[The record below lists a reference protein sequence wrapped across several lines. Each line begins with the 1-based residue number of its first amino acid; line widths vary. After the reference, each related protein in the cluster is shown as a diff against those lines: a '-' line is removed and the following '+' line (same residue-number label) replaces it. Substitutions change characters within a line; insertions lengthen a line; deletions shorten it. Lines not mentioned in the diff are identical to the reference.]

1 MTELFVAKFDFS
13 LQVPNAKMLPV
24 KQALNRAGV
33 KRLDKVSAPDNSSD
47 VTKHLPDDIPVALR
61 DSPSVAPATVDR
73 SMLVAGLTTLGAI
86 ALAAGILVAVQLQRS
101 QPAQSNSAAVSAS
114 TTNPTASPTA
124 ASVNADTMLGHF
136 RYPEAPLAE
145 LTPIVSDGSVKLRK
159 AAAKAYQ
166 EMQAAAQ
173 QEGVSL
179 VPLSGFRTL
188 TDQDYLFFGKKAER
202 GQVAAERAKVSAP
215 PGYSEHHT
223 GYTLDIGDGA
233 VPALN
238 LSPDFENTSAYK
250 WLKVN
255 APFHSF
261 ELSFPKNNKQ
271 GVNYEP
277 WHWRFVG
284 DRASLETFY
293 KARGKK

>member
-1 MTELFVAKFDFS
+1 
-13 LQVPNAKMLPV
+13 MLPV

-33 KRLDKVSAPDNSSD
+33 KRLDKVSAPDNSSE
-47 VTKHLPDDIPVALR
+47 VTKHLPDDIPIALR
-61 DSPSVAPATVDR
+61 DTPTVVPATVVPATVDR
-73 SMLVAGLTTLGAI
+73 SMLMAGLTTLGAI
-86 ALAAGILVAVQLQRS
+86 ALAAGVLVAVQFQRA
-101 QPAQSNSAAVSAS
+101 QQAQSNSTAIAANSAQS
-114 TTNPTASPTA
+114 PAGASPTSSPTA
-124 ASVNADTMLGHF
+124 ASVNGDTMLGHF
-136 RYPEAPLAE
+136 RYGEAPAAE
-145 LTPIVSDGSVKLRK
+145 LSSITADGSIKLRK

-166 EMQAAAQ
+166 DMQAAAQ

-179 VPLSGFRTL
+179 VPLSGFRSL

-223 GYTLDIGDGA
+223 GYALDIGDGN

-238 LSPDFENTSAYK
+238 LSPDFENTAAFK
-250 WLKVN
+250 WLKAN
-255 APFHSF
+255 APFYSF
-261 ELSFPKNNKQ
+261 EISFPKTNKQ

>member
-1 MTELFVAKFDFS
+1 
-13 LQVPNAKMLPV
+13 MLPV

-33 KRLDKVSAPDNSSD
+33 KRLDKVSAPDNASD

-73 SMLVAGLTTLGAI
+73 SMLMAGLTTLGAI
-86 ALAAGILVAVQLQRS
+86 ALAAGVLVAVQLQRS
-101 QPAQSNSAAVSAS
+101 QQAQSGNSTVSAS
-114 TTNPTASPTA
+114 TPSPTLNNPTASPTA
-124 ASVNADTMLGHF
+124 APVTVDTMLGHF
-136 RYPEAPLAE
+136 RYAEAPAAE
-145 LTPIVSDGSVKLRK
+145 LSPITSDGSIKMRK

-179 VPLSGFRTL
+179 APLSGFRSL
-188 TDQDYLFFGKKAER
+188 ADQDYLFFGKKAER

-223 GYTLDIGDGA
+223 GYALDIGDGT

-238 LSPDFENTSAYK
+238 LSPDFENTPAFK
-250 WLKVN
+250 WLKAN
-255 APFHSF
+255 APFYSF
-261 ELSFPKNNKQ
+261 EISFPKNNKQ
-271 GVNYEP
+271 GVTYEP

-284 DRASLETFY
+284 DRASLEMFY

>member
-1 MTELFVAKFDFS
+1 
-13 LQVPNAKMLPV
+13 MLLV

-33 KRLDKVSAPDNSSD
+33 TGLDKVSAPDNSSA
-47 VTKHLPDDIPVALR
+47 VTSQPPDDIPVALR
-61 DSPSVAPATVDR
+61 DTPIGTSNSTVDR
-73 SMLVAGLTTLGAI
+73 STLVAGLVTLGAI
-86 ALAAGILVAVQLQRS
+86 ALAAGILLAVQLQNPQS
-101 QPAQSNSAAVSAS
+101 AQTGNPAASANPAQP
-114 TTNPTASPTA
+114 PTANPSPSPTA
-124 ASVNADTMLGHF
+124 AINVDTIFGHF
-136 RYPEAPLAE
+136 RYAEAPQNELASI
-145 LTPIVSDGSVKLRK
+145 TADGSIKMRK

-173 QEGVSL
+173 QAGVTL
-179 VPLSGFRTL
+179 VPLSGFRSL
-188 TDQDYLFFGKKAER
+188 ADQDYLFFGKKAER

-223 GYTLDIGDGA
+223 GYALDIGDGT
-233 VPALN
+233 VPATD
-238 LSPDFENTSAYK
+238 LSPDFENTPAYK

-255 APFHSF
+255 APFYSF

-271 GVNYEP
+271 GIAYEP

>member
-1 MTELFVAKFDFS
+1 MDKIS
-13 LQVPNAKMLPV
+13 
-24 KQALNRAGV
+24 AL
-33 KRLDKVSAPDNSSD
+33 DNSSD
-47 VTKHLPDDIPVALR
+47 VTKHLPDDIPIALR
-61 DSPSVAPATVDR
+61 DIPSVAPKPTVDR
-73 SMLVAGLTTLGAI
+73 SMLMAGLTTLGAI

-101 QPAQSNSAAVSAS
+101 QQAQSSSTAVAANSAQSVTAA
-114 TTNPTASPTA
+114 NPTASPT
-124 ASVNADTMLGHF
+124 STTVNADTMLGHF
-136 RYPEAPLAE
+136 RYAEATQSE
-145 LTPIVSDGSVKLRK
+145 LSSVTADGSIKMRK

-166 EMQAAAQ
+166 EMEAAAQ

-179 VPLSGFRTL
+179 VPLSGFRSL

-223 GYTLDIGDGA
+223 GYALDIGDGA
-233 VPALN
+233 VPAMN
-238 LSPDFENTSAYK
+238 LSPDFENTPAFK

-271 GVNYEP
+271 GVTYEP

-293 KARGKK
+293 KARIKK

>member
-1 MTELFVAKFDFS
+1 
-13 LQVPNAKMLPV
+13 MLPV

-33 KRLDKVSAPDNSSD
+33 KRLDKVSAPDHSSD

-61 DSPSVAPATVDR
+61 DTPNVASTTVDR
-73 SMLVAGLTTLGAI
+73 SMLVAGVTTLGAI
-86 ALAAGILVAVQLQRS
+86 ALAAGVLVAVQLQRV
-101 QPAQSNSAAVSAS
+101 QQAQSDSPAIAANPTQSPAAS
-114 TTNPTASPTA
+114 PTPSPTAS
-124 ASVNADTMLGHF
+124 VNIDTMLGHF
-136 RYPEAPLAE
+136 RYAEAPAAE
-145 LTPIVSDGSVKLRK
+145 LGSITADGSIKLRK

-179 VPLSGFRTL
+179 VPLSGFRSL

-223 GYTLDIGDGA
+223 GYALDIGDGT
-233 VPALN
+233 VPAMH
-238 LSPDFENTSAYK
+238 LSPDFENTPAFK
-250 WLKVN
+250 WLKAN

-261 ELSFPKNNKQ
+261 EISFPKNNKQ
-271 GVNYEP
+271 GVTYEP

>member
-1 MTELFVAKFDFS
+1 
-13 LQVPNAKMLPV
+13 MLPV
-24 KQALNRAGV
+24 KQVLSRAGA
-33 KRLDKVSAPDNSSD
+33 KRLDKVSAPDNSSE

-61 DSPSVAPATVDR
+61 DTPTVAPPTVDR
-73 SMLVAGLTTLGAI
+73 SMVMAGLTTLGAI
-86 ALAAGILVAVQLQRS
+86 ALLGGILVALQLQRD
-101 QPAQSNSAAVSAS
+101 QQAQSGSTAIPEGIVSRIAVDSAQSLPGAS
-114 TTNPTASPTA
+114 PTTSPTA
-124 ASVNADTMLGHF
+124 ASVNADMMLGHF
-136 RYPEAPLAE
+136 RYAEAPSTDLS
-145 LTPIVSDGSVKLRK
+145 PITSDGSIKLRK
-159 AAAKAYQ
+159 AAAQAYQ
-166 EMQAAAQ
+166 EMQSAAQ

-223 GYTLDIGDGA
+223 GYALDIGDA
-233 VPALN
+233 NVPALN
-238 LSPDFENTSAYK
+238 LSPDFENTPAFK
-250 WLKVN
+250 WLKIN

-261 ELSFPKNNKQ
+261 EISFPKNNKQ
-271 GVNYEP
+271 GVTYEP

-293 KARGKK
+293 KARSKK

>member
-1 MTELFVAKFDFS
+1 M
-13 LQVPNAKMLPV
+13 
-24 KQALNRAGV
+24 
-33 KRLDKVSAPDNSSD
+33 DKVSAPDNSSD

-61 DSPSVAPATVDR
+61 DTPTAAPPTVDR
-73 SMLVAGLTTLGAI
+73 SMLMAGLTTLGAI
-86 ALAAGILVAVQLQRS
+86 ALLGGILVAVQFQRS
-101 QPAQSNSAAVSAS
+101 KQAQADGAAVAANSAQSVTA
-114 TTNPTASPTA
+114 TPPTASPTSSPTA
-124 ASVNADTMLGHF
+124 TPVNTDIMLGHF
-136 RYPEAPLAE
+136 RYPEATQNE
-145 LTPIVSDGSVKLRK
+145 LSAITADGSIKLRK

-188 TDQDYLFFGKKAER
+188 PDQDYLFFGKKAER

-223 GYTLDIGDGA
+223 GYALDIGDGN
-233 VPALN
+233 VPAMH
-238 LSPDFENTSAYK
+238 LSPDFENTAAFK
-250 WLKVN
+250 WLKTN
-255 APFHSF
+255 APFYSF
-261 ELSFPKNNKQ
+261 EISFPKNNKQ

-293 KARGKK
+293 KARIKK

>member
-1 MTELFVAKFDFS
+1 
-13 LQVPNAKMLPV
+13 MLPV
-24 KQALNRAGV
+24 KQVLSRAGV
-33 KRLDKVSAPDNSSD
+33 KRLDKVSAPDNSSEI
-47 VTKHLPDDIPVALR
+47 TKHLPDDIPVALR
-61 DSPSVAPATVDR
+61 DTPIVAPPTVDR
-73 SMLVAGLTTLGAI
+73 SMLIAGLTTLGAI
-86 ALAAGILVAVQLQRS
+86 ALLGGVLAAIQLQSAPQAQSDRPAIAGGIS
-101 QPAQSNSAAVSAS
+101 QSAVNPAQSLPGAS
-114 TTNPTASPTA
+114 PTTSPTA
-124 ASVNADTMLGHF
+124 ASVNADLVNADMMLGHF
-136 RYPEAPLAE
+136 QYAEAPATE
-145 LTPIVSDGSVKLRK
+145 LSPITGDGSIKLRK

-166 EMQAAAQ
+166 EMQFAAQ

-223 GYTLDIGDGA
+223 GYALDIGDA
-233 VPALN
+233 NVPALN
-238 LSPDFENTSAYK
+238 LSPDFENTPAFK
-250 WLKVN
+250 WLKTN

-261 ELSFPKNNKQ
+261 EISFPKNNKQ
-271 GVNYEP
+271 GVTYEP

>member
-1 MTELFVAKFDFS
+1 
-13 LQVPNAKMLPV
+13 MLPV
-24 KQALNRAGV
+24 KQTLNKAEV

-47 VTKHLPDDIPVALR
+47 VAKHLPDDIPVALR
-61 DSPSVAPATVDR
+61 DTPSVAPTTVDR
-73 SMLVAGLTTLGAI
+73 SMLRAGLITLGAI
-86 ALAAGILVAVQLQRS
+86 AIAASVLVAVQFQRS
-101 QPAQSNSAAVSAS
+101 QQTQSDNTAIAANSAQSPAGAS
-114 TTNPTASPTA
+114 PTPSPTAS
-124 ASVNADTMLGHF
+124 VNTDAMLGHF
-136 RYPEAPLAE
+136 RYAEATQGE
-145 LTPIVSDGSVKLRK
+145 LGSIAADGSIKLRK

-166 EMQAAAQ
+166 EMQSAAQ

-179 VPLSGFRTL
+179 MPLSGFRTL

-223 GYTLDIGDGA
+223 GYALDIGDGA
-233 VPALN
+233 VPATN
-238 LSPDFENTSAYK
+238 LSPDFENTPAFK
-250 WLKVN
+250 WLKAN

-271 GVNYEP
+271 GVSYEP

>member
-1 MTELFVAKFDFS
+1 
-13 LQVPNAKMLPV
+13 MLPV

-33 KRLDKVSAPDNSSD
+33 KRLDKVSAPDNSSN

-86 ALAAGILVAVQLQRS
+86 ALAAVILVAVQLQRS
-101 QPAQSNSAAVSAS
+101 QQAQSNSAAIAANSAQS
-114 TTNPTASPTA
+114 PTPPNPTTSPTA
-124 ASVNADTMLGHF
+124 ASVNADIMLGHF

-145 LTPIVSDGSVKLRK
+145 LTPIASDGSLKLRK
-159 AAAKAYQ
+159 SAAKAYQ
-166 EMQAAAQ
+166 EMQSAAQ

-223 GYTLDIGDGA
+223 GYALDIGDGA
-233 VPALN
+233 VPATN
-238 LSPDFENTSAYK
+238 LSPDFENTPAYK
-250 WLKVN
+250 WLKAN

-271 GVNYEP
+271 GVSYEP